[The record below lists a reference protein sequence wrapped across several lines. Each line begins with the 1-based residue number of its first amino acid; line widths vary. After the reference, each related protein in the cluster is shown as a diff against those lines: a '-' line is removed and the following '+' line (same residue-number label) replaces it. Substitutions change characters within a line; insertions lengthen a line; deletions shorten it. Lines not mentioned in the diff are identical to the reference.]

1 MLAVRDNDPRSI
13 NTALLELDRQL
24 NLIKD
29 KLGIKSGDTINN
41 TNITNITNEVLDPV
55 DVVEADNQNAVTSNA
70 VYQTFAAAGLQ
81 IDRISE
87 KNTTSAGNFSLDGD
101 YKFLDYDI
109 IIPVASLFSNYQLMF
124 MPIPKAEVQ
133 AAIDASSGTSK
144 NERFLLCGSTGSVD
158 RRIRFGIMTNTTF
171 HIEGI
176 VGTSGNLPHFYGFY
190 GVKFKGV

>member
-1 MLAVRDNDPRSI
+1 MIAVRDNDPRSI
-13 NTALLELDRQL
+13 NTALLDLDNQL
-24 NLIKD
+24 KLIKEA
-29 KLGIKSGDTINN
+29 LGISAGDTINN
-41 TNITNITNEVLDPV
+41 ITNITQNLVNPV

-81 IDRISE
+81 VDRIAE
-87 KNTTSAGNFSLDGD
+87 VNTTSAGNFSLTGD

-133 AAIDASSGTSK
+133 GAINASSGSSK
-144 NERFLLCGSTGSVD
+144 NERFLLCGSTGNAD

-176 VGTSGNLPHFYGFY
+176 SGTSGSLPHFYGFY